1 VKRPAKEL
9 RGFQRVG
16 LNPKEKKSVTFTLPA
31 SDLAFYDEKAKKFV
45 VEPGAFD
52 VMIGSSSADIRLK
65 ARLKVSGLRA
75 CHETTV
81 PAIGLVISRQT
92 SGSRSG
98 FPTRGANC
106 SQLRCVSVKRF
117 TYLRSKRP

>member
-1 VKRPAKEL
+1 VEASVKRPAKEL

-65 ARLKVSGLRA
+65 ARLDVR
-75 CHETTV
+75 
-81 PAIGLVISRQT
+81 
-92 SGSRSG
+92 
-98 FPTRGANC
+98 
-106 SQLRCVSVKRF
+106 
-117 TYLRSKRP
+117 